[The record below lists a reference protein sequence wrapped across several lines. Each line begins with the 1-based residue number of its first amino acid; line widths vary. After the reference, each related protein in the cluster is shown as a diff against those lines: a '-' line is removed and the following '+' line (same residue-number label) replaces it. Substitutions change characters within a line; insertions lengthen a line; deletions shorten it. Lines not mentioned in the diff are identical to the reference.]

1 MSLFGSRCLRSFGGF
16 VVQACFERG
25 CLVSSFC
32 EFVLRGRVYVETHPV
47 MEAMRSDKALRYI

>member
-1 MSLFGSRCLRSFGGF
+1 MSLFGLRCLGSLGDF
-16 VVQACFERG
+16 VVQACIERG